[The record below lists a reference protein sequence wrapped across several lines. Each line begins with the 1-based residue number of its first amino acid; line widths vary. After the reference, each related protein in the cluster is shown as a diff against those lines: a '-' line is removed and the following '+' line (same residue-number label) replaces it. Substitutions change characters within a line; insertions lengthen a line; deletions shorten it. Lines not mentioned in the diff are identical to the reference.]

1 MSPLQ
6 EMAASRSRR
15 TKLKPKEEAA
25 YFSSILK
32 DKDGFEIKYINAFK
46 GRGVFSCRHFEKGDF
61 LFEYRG
67 EILDKQEYQRRR
79 RVYHRAL
86 EVFLFEFRFNGKQLW
101 VDAAKEDDSLGR
113 IANDSHKNP
122 NSKMKTITVDRKPHL
137 CLFAIKDISPG
148 EEIMYNYGDSD
159 WPWRSKISSETD
171 PQLRLHDTAQQV
183 ISETEQQS
191 NGFVS
196 CEADDASEK
205 ISSETDP
212 QLRLHDTAQQVISET
227 EQQSNGFVSC
237 EADDASEKIS
247 SETDPQL
254 RLHDTAQQISSETD
268 PQLRLHDTA
277 QQVIS
282 ETEQQSN
289 GFVSCEADDASE
301 KISSETD
308 PQLRLHDTAQQ
319 VISETE
325 QQSNGFV
332 SCEADDASEK
342 ISSETD
348 PQLRLHDT
356 AQQVISETEQQSNG
370 FVSCEADDASEKNC
384 KHNVISSVVSTL
396 DKCNSCSGPF
406 SAFKWISVRCK
417 VCSCF
422 WHKSCYD
429 KHVKPKPDPLT
440 PNSEEEFSSENL
452 SDQDYLPDSFDSSEE
467 STVSLELEH
476 PKQIANKQNVSSIES
491 LGENKNARQCQENHI
506 VTQSLLKDPVQVSDV
521 LKTKMTGNT
530 EEKSTED
537 STRTGEIPCVQSSNV
552 SSTVNKNNYCYIC
565 CKPQSK
571 FARHLKIH
579 ETTNMDVARVLALP
593 KCSKERKQML
603 DKLRNKGN
611 YEHNARVLESGTGS
625 LKLRRKPKNEYK
637 SEDYVPCMY
646 CHAMFLRRDLWRH
659 IRNCLSKPEEV
670 EVDRIEPGRTRVLS
684 LATMSNAT
692 MCQPISQGVW
702 KLLTVMKDDEISAA
716 VRSDFCILQ
725 LAQSFFNRH
734 GQDPTKY
741 EYIRQKLR
749 EAGRLLLILQREFTI
764 QTLEDAVRPAN
775 FNVLIQAVKKVSGFN
790 GEKHTY
796 QTPSLALKLGHSLQ
810 KICDIVHCR
819 ALMAEDTEMVRSTQT
834 FKKLYSAKWAELIS
848 HTALNTLSEAHFNKP
863 STIPFTEDVQCLH
876 QHLEKVAD
884 SASENLKNTQSAQAY
899 GELSRATLAKVI
911 LFNRRRGGEVAKMKL
926 KNFLERDTTPL
937 HADVAAGLTK
947 FEKKLCAHF
956 SRVEIR
962 GKRGR
967 KVAVLLS
974 PDMVDALTHLVSRR
988 KECGVPEENVF
999 LFGRPSCLT
1008 PYRGQDCL
1016 RIYANECGAKK
1027 PEFLR
1032 STQLRKHVATLSQV
1046 LNLKNHELDQVADFL
1061 GHDIRVHRE
1070 YYRLPEATTQLAKI
1084 SKLLLAMEKGTLAS
1098 LQGKTLE
1105 QIEIEDNLD
1114 FSDSE
1119 QSEDSDAETQTI
1131 TEMNVDPDL
1140 GDSSQGMTGIHN
1152 HGDGKKH
1159 KKRTRRE
1166 EFDQT
1171 DVDPDLGDSSQGM
1184 TGIHNHAGGKK
1195 HKKRTRREEF
1205 DQTDVDPDLG
1215 DSSQGMTGIHNHAG
1229 GKKHKKRTRREEFDQ
1244 TDVDP
1249 DLGDSS
1255 QGMTGIHNHAGGK
1268 KHKKRTRREE
1278 FDQTDVDPD
1287 LGDSSQGMTGIH
1299 NHAGGKKHKK
1309 RTRREEFDQTDVDP
1323 DLGDSSQGMTG
1334 IHNHAGGKKHKKR
1347 TRREEFDQTDVD
1359 PDLGDS
1365 SQGMTGIHNHAGGKK
1380 HKKRTRRE
1388 EFDQTDVDPD
1398 LGDSSQGM
1406 TGIHNHAGGKKHK
1419 KRTRR
1424 EEFDQTDVDPDLGD
1438 SSQGMTGIH
1447 NHAGGKKHKKHTRRE
1462 EFDQTDV
1469 DPDLG
1474 DSSQGMTGIHNHAGG
1489 KKHKKRT
1496 RREEFDQTDVDPD
1509 LGDSSQGMTG
1519 IHNHAGGK
1527 KHKKRTRREEFDQ
1540 TDVDPDLGDSSQGMT
1555 GIHNHAGGKKH
1566 KKCTRREEFDQ
1577 TVIFGAAKTDDA
1589 RRKVKQM
1596 WSPKEISAVMKHFR
1610 NHIAR
1615 GKLVSKIECEQ
1626 CKTAEHPA
1634 LASRSVQ
1641 NIRDF
1646 VRNRGVSLKRKQVQH

>member
-212 QLRLHDTAQQVISET
+212 QLRLHDTAQQISSETDPQLRLHDTAQQVISETEQQSNGFVSCEADDASEKISSETDPQLRLHDTAQQVISET

-319 VISETE
+319 ISSETDPQLRLHDTAQQVISETE

-342 ISSETD
+342 ISSETDPQLRLHDTAQQISSETD

-1171 DVDPDLGDSSQGM
+1171 
-1184 TGIHNHAGGKK
+1184 
-1195 HKKRTRREEF
+1195 
-1205 DQTDVDPDLG
+1205 
-1215 DSSQGMTGIHNHAG
+1215 
-1229 GKKHKKRTRREEFDQ
+1229 
-1244 TDVDP
+1244 
-1249 DLGDSS
+1249 
-1255 QGMTGIHNHAGGK
+1255 
-1268 KHKKRTRREE
+1268 
-1278 FDQTDVDPD
+1278 
-1287 LGDSSQGMTGIH
+1287 
-1299 NHAGGKKHKK
+1299 
-1309 RTRREEFDQTDVDP
+1309 
-1323 DLGDSSQGMTG
+1323 
-1334 IHNHAGGKKHKKR
+1334 
-1347 TRREEFDQTDVD
+1347 
-1359 PDLGDS
+1359 
-1365 SQGMTGIHNHAGGKK
+1365 
-1380 HKKRTRRE
+1380 
-1388 EFDQTDVDPD
+1388 
-1398 LGDSSQGM
+1398 
-1406 TGIHNHAGGKKHK
+1406 
-1419 KRTRR
+1419 
-1424 EEFDQTDVDPDLGD
+1424 
-1438 SSQGMTGIH
+1438 
-1447 NHAGGKKHKKHTRRE
+1447 
-1462 EFDQTDV
+1462 
-1469 DPDLG
+1469 
-1474 DSSQGMTGIHNHAGG
+1474 
-1489 KKHKKRT
+1489 
-1496 RREEFDQTDVDPD
+1496 
-1509 LGDSSQGMTG
+1509 
-1519 IHNHAGGK
+1519 
-1527 KHKKRTRREEFDQ
+1527 
-1540 TDVDPDLGDSSQGMT
+1540 
-1555 GIHNHAGGKKH
+1555 
-1566 KKCTRREEFDQ
+1566 
-1577 TVIFGAAKTDDA
+1577 VIFGAAKTDDA

>member
-301 KISSETD
+301 KISSETDPQLRLHDTAQQISSETDPQLRLHDTAQQVISETEQQSNGFVSCEADDASEKISSETDPQLRLHDTAQQISSETD

-1152 HGDGKKH
+1152 HAGGKKHKKRTRREEFDQTDVDPDLGDSSQGMTGIHNHGDGKKH

-1184 TGIHNHAGGKK
+1184 TGIHNHGDGKK

-1215 DSSQGMTGIHNHAG
+1215 DSSQGMTGIHNHG
-1229 GKKHKKRTRREEFDQ
+1229 DGKKHKKRTRREEFDQ

-1255 QGMTGIHNHAGGK
+1255 QGMTGIHNHGDGK

-1299 NHAGGKKHKK
+1299 NHGDGKKHKK

-1334 IHNHAGGKKHKKR
+1334 IHNHGDGKKHKKR

-1365 SQGMTGIHNHAGGKK
+1365 SQGMTGIHNHGDGKK
-1380 HKKRTRRE
+1380 HKKR
-1388 EFDQTDVDPD
+1388 
-1398 LGDSSQGM
+1398 
-1406 TGIHNHAGGKKHK
+1406 
-1419 KRTRR
+1419 
-1424 EEFDQTDVDPDLGD
+1424 
-1438 SSQGMTGIH
+1438 
-1447 NHAGGKKHKKHTRRE
+1447 
-1462 EFDQTDV
+1462 
-1469 DPDLG
+1469 
-1474 DSSQGMTGIHNHAGG
+1474 
-1489 KKHKKRT
+1489 
-1496 RREEFDQTDVDPD
+1496 
-1509 LGDSSQGMTG
+1509 
-1519 IHNHAGGK
+1519 
-1527 KHKKRTRREEFDQ
+1527 
-1540 TDVDPDLGDSSQGMT
+1540 
-1555 GIHNHAGGKKH
+1555 
-1566 KKCTRREEFDQ
+1566 TRREEFDQ